1 MRFCPTNGRG
11 ADKYIFFFI
20 IQVKFNI
27 VIAGKGIVHM
37 DLFHAEAFSF
47 LCKEIAVGFE
57 SSDKVIYFSLAYTVF
72 LGQRSHDIGGF
83 LTIGQQPVVVVEQ
96 VDISDIIETNAR
108 IATEFQ

>member
-1 MRFCPTNGRG
+1 MG
-11 ADKYIFFFI
+11 
-20 IQVKFNI
+20 
-27 VIAGKGIVHM
+27 
-37 DLFHAEAFSF
+37 LFHSGAISF

-57 SSDKVIYFSLAYTVF
+57 SADKVIYFSLAYTVF